1 MNPGGEERVMELAKF
16 VTVDEAD
23 GNGRL
28 DDGYIFIYNSGAAM
42 EKLIMDG
49 ACVVIDVRA
58 REVISGG
65 VYAISAPGEGI
76 IIRECHAGPGG
87 LLLTPYNKN
96 YPEHLIPWDDFEPET
111 IIGKVFCSVLN
122 VFG

>member
-1 MNPGGEERVMELAKF
+1 MEFAKF
-16 VTVDEAD
+16 SPLDEAD

-28 DDGYIFIYNSGAAM
+28 DEDYIFIHNSGAAM

-49 ACVVIDVRA
+49 ACVVVDVRS
-58 REVISGG
+58 REIVSGCL
-65 VYAISAPGEGI
+65 YAISVPGEGV
-76 IIRECHAGPGG
+76 IIRECHSGPGG

-96 YPEHLIPWDDFEPET
+96 FPERLLPWDEFDPES

-122 VFG
+122 IFG